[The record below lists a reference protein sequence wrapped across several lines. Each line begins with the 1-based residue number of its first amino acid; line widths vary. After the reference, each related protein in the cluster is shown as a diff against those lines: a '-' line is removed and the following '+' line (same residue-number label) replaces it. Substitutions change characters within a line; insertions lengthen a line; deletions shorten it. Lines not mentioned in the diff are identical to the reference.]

1 MLQLHSYTVTCNML
15 RCNCNMLRCNC
26 NLLQLQVTVTGYS
39 YGVTVIGYSSLNSA
53 VPRRRGRRRA
63 SATRGEAVGTILT
76 ELCARRI
83 KK

>member
-39 YGVTVIGYSSLNSA
+39 YGVTVIGYSSLNSNQIMHSI
-53 VPRRRGRRRA
+53 VETIRR
-63 SATRGEAVGTILT
+63 
-76 ELCARRI
+76 
-83 KK
+83 